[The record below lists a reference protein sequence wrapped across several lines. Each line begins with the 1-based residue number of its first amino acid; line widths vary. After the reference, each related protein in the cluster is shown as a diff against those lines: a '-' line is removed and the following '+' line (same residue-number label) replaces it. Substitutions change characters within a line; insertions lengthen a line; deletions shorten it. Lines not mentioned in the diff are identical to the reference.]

1 MHLAGCKQ
9 LVRFLVVPLLACVAG
24 TTPATGGDFYIGA
37 SAAAERLDVLY
48 EKIVDNSDPMNFSL
62 NKGQRLQ
69 DEASAN
75 KLAYSY
81 GFLAG
86 YKLPL
91 SITGI
96 YLALEGDMLRH
107 GGVAGARLAGTGTS
121 TGRNQLGEVWPED
134 WTFEKDTSYGLTA
147 RLGAGIP
154 LIGTWFGPSVY
165 GLVGVR
171 RMKAGFRSEY
181 TGCVTATPCTDDSQ
195 YLSGADTF
203 NENFSGWSVGGGL
216 EQKVGLISIRGEVRI
231 TDYSKTGRVI
241 SFDDI
246 FVTVP
251 LDLQP
256 SAISLGLS
264 AILYF

>member
-1 MHLAGCKQ
+1 MHRTGCDQ
-9 LVRFLVVPLLACVAG
+9 LGRFLVVTLLVCIAG

-37 SAAAERLDVLY
+37 SAAADRLDVLY
-48 EKIVDNSDPMNFSL
+48 EKVVDNSDPMNFSV
-62 NKGQRLQ
+62 NQGQRLR
-69 DEASAN
+69 DEASAT
-75 KLAYSY
+75 KLAYNY

-91 SITGI
+91 GITGI
-96 YLALEGDMLRH
+96 YVALEGDMLRH
-107 GGVAGARLAGTGTS
+107 GGVTVGHLAGTGSS
-121 TGRNQLGEVWPED
+121 TTRNQLGEVWAED
-134 WTFEKDTSYGLTA
+134 WTLEKDTSYGLTA

-154 LIGTWFGPSVY
+154 LVGTWFGPSVY

-171 RMKAGFRSEY
+171 RMKAGFRSEG
-181 TGCVTATPCTDDSQ
+181 TGCLTATPCTDASEFVT
-195 YLSGADTF
+195 GTETF

-241 SFDDI
+241 PFDDV

-256 SAISLGLS
+256 SAISFGLS

>member
-1 MHLAGCKQ
+1 MRPTSCTQ
-9 LVRFLVVPLLACVAG
+9 LVRVLVVPLLIYVAG
-24 TTPATGGDFYIGA
+24 TTPAAGGDFYIGA
-37 SAAAERLDVLY
+37 SAAADRLDVLY
-48 EKIVDNSDPMNFSL
+48 EKVVDNSDPQNFSL
-62 NKGQRLQ
+62 NKGQRLR

-75 KLAYSY
+75 KLAYNY

-107 GGVAGARLAGTGTS
+107 SGTTAGRLAGMGTS
-121 TGRNQLGEVWPED
+121 AGRNQLGEVWPED
-134 WTFEKDTSYGLTA
+134 WTFEEDRSFGLTA

-154 LIGTWFGPSVY
+154 LVGTWFGPSLY

-171 RMKAGFRSEY
+171 RMNAGFRSEY
-181 TGCVTATPCTDDSQ
+181 TGCVTAKPCTDASQ
-195 YLSGADTF
+195 YVSGTDTF
-203 NENFSGWSVGGGL
+203 NESFSGWTVGGGL

-241 SFDDI
+241 PFDDL
-246 FVTVP
+246 FVSVP

-264 AILYF
+264 AIWYF